1 LTRPLR
7 FFVAAGDTFTLKG
20 ECCVGRFQDQV
31 ALVTGGGQG
40 IGRAISFAFAREG
53 ARVVV
58 ADLDEEAGN
67 ECVDEIQAQGGK
79 ARFVPV
85 DVADEAAVQ
94 RMMGQVEAEFGVL
107 HHLCNNA
114 GIGYTAPLDQLPMEA
129 FDRVIAVNLKGP
141 LLCVKYGLPLLK
153 AARGASVVNIVST
166 RALMSEP
173 DTESYSASKGG
184 LLALT
189 HALAVSLGPHKIRVN
204 AISPGWIETSS
215 WQKRSARREVVLTE
229 RDHLQH
235 PAGRVG
241 RPEDIAR
248 AVLFLS
254 DPEADFITGINL
266 VVDGGMTIKMIYE
279 P

>member
-1 LTRPLR
+1 MS
-7 FFVAAGDTFTLKG
+7 
-20 ECCVGRFQDQV
+20 RFQGHV

-40 IGRAISFAFAREG
+40 IGRATSFAFAKEG

-58 ADLDEEAGN
+58 ADIDEEAGR
-67 ECVDEIQAQGGK
+67 ECVDEIAQMGGE
-79 ARFVPV
+79 AVFVPV
-85 DVADEAAVQ
+85 DVADEEGVRRLMAE
-94 RMMGQVEAEFGVL
+94 VEARFGVL

-114 GIGYTAPLDQLPMEA
+114 GIGYTAPLSELPIEA
-129 FDRVIAVNLKGP
+129 FDRVIAVNLRGP
-141 LLCVKYGLPLLK
+141 LLCAKYGLPLLQK
-153 AARGASVVNIVST
+153 ANGASIVNIVST

-173 DTESYSASKGG
+173 NTESYSASKGG

-189 HALAVSLGPHKIRVN
+189 HALAVSLGPYKIRVN
-204 AISPGWIETSS
+204 AISPGWIETSA
-215 WQKRSARREVVLTE
+215 WKKRSARTEVVLSE

-248 AVLFLS
+248 AVLFLC
-254 DPEADFITGINL
+254 DPDADFITGINL
-266 VVDGGMTIKMIYE
+266 IIDGGMTIKMIYE

>member
-1 LTRPLR
+1 MGRAENR
-7 FFVAAGDTFTLKG
+7 FEG
-20 ECCVGRFQDQV
+20 QI

-40 IGRAISFAFAREG
+40 IGRAISFAFAGEG
-53 ARVVV
+53 ANVVV
-58 ADLDEEAGN
+58 VDIDREAGE
-67 ECVDEIQAQGGK
+67 ECAAEITEAGGE
-79 ARFVPV
+79 AAFIAA
-85 DVADEAAVQ
+85 DVALEQDVMAL
-94 RMMGQVEAEFGVL
+94 MKQVEERYGRL

-114 GIGYTAPLDQLPMEA
+114 GIGYNAPLESLPLEA
-129 FDRVIAVNLKGP
+129 FDRVIGVNLRGP
-141 LLCVKYGLPLLK
+141 LLCAKYALPLMRR
-153 AARGASVVNIVST
+153 AERASIVNIVST

-173 DTESYSASKGG
+173 NTESYSASKGG

-189 HALAVSLGPHKIRVN
+189 HALAVSLGPHIRVN
-204 AISPGWIETSS
+204 AISPGWIETSEWRKS
-215 WQKRSARREVVLTE
+215 SERRRPELRE

-254 DPEADFITGINL
+254 DPEAGFITGTNL

-279 P
+279 D